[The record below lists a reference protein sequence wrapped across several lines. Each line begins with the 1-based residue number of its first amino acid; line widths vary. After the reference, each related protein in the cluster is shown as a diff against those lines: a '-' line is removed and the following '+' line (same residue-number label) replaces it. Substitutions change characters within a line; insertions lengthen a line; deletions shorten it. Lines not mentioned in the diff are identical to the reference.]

1 MYDKKKQ
8 KKTSV
13 DVKVLIKIN
22 VLHGI
27 VHLFCADLKWID
39 KAAVVWRRLF
49 STIVLSPRHWIVGCY
64 LAVVCGFPQRSM
76 CVQCKHDLFGPSRN
90 GTLFHWFIEWLFV
103 PFVRLHFDFFFLAS
117 NQTRWSCWACFPF
130 SYAFF
135 SIGFHTLR
143 LIFFTKLQ
151 ENEIRKK
158 RHSVEKKSGQVVQR

>member
-49 STIVLSPRHWIVGCY
+49 STVVLSPRNWIVGCY
-64 LAVVCGFPQRSM
+64 ISVGRCVRFSASFYVCTMQTRSFWPWLCM
-76 CVQCKHDLFGPSRN
+76 YND
-90 GTLFHWFIEWLFV
+90 GTLFHWFVEWLFV
-103 PFVRLHFDFFFLAS
+103 PLVRLHFVFFLGLKS
-117 NQTRWSCWACFPF
+117 NPLVMS
-130 SYAFF
+130 SMF
-135 SIGFHTLR
+135 SILYCFFLIGLHTSR
-143 LIFFTKLQ
+143 LIPFTKLQ
-151 ENEIRKK
+151 EN
-158 RHSVEKKSGQVVQR
+158 